1 MRFEKR
7 LEIKKT
13 MSENAPKM
21 HKNSKIFIA
30 GHKGM
35 VGSAIVRKLQNEGFT
50 NLVYRTKHELDLR
63 NQQATADFFAQ
74 EKPEF
79 VIIAAAKVGGIMA
92 NNTYRAEFIYDNLM
106 IQNNLIHQSYLHGV
120 KKLLY
125 FGSSCIYPKLC
136 PQPIKE
142 EYLLSGPLEFT
153 NEPYALARI
162 AGIKMAENYKRQ
174 YGCNFI
180 SLMSTNLY
188 GSHDHYDVN
197 KSHVLPSLMRRIH
210 EAKVNQT
217 PEVVIWGTGSPL
229 REFMHVDDL
238 AEAVLFFMDTYEDTL
253 HLNVGTAK
261 EVSIKQ
267 LAEMIVETVG
277 YEGKLVFDTTKPD
290 GTPRKLLDVS
300 RANALGWSAKIEL
313 ADGLKTT
320 YEWFLNNYEEIVAT
334 Y

>member
-1 MRFEKR
+1 
-7 LEIKKT
+7 
-13 MSENAPKM
+13 M
-21 HKNSKIFIA
+21 HKDSKIYVA

-35 VGSAIVRKLQNEGFT
+35 VGSAIVRKLQHEGFQNIIT
-50 NLVYRTKHELDLR
+50 RTKQELDLR
-63 NQQATADFFAQ
+63 DQQKTADFFEEQ
-74 EKPEF
+74 KPEY

-106 IQNNLIHQSYLHGV
+106 IQNNLIHQSYLNGV

-188 GSHDHYDVN
+188 GSHDHYDVQ

-210 EAKVNQT
+210 EAKEGNVE
-217 PEVVIWGTGSPL
+217 EVVIWGTGSPM

-238 AEAVLFFMDTYEDTL
+238 ADAVMFFMEHYEGEQ

-267 LAEMIVETVG
+267 LAEMICETVG
-277 YEGKLVFDTTKPD
+277 YQGKLTFDTTKPD

-300 RANALGWSAKIEL
+300 KANAMGWQAQTEL
-313 ADGLKTT
+313 KDGLKTT
-320 YEWFLNNYEEIVAT
+320 YEWFQNHYEQIVST

>member
-1 MRFEKR
+1 
-7 LEIKKT
+7 
-13 MSENAPKM
+13 M
-21 HKNSKIFIA
+21 HKDSKIYVA

-35 VGSAIVRKLQNEGFT
+35 VGSAIVRKLQQEGFQNIIT
-50 NLVYRTKHELDLR
+50 RTKQVLDLR
-63 NQQATADFFAQ
+63 DQQKTADFFEEQ
-74 EKPEF
+74 KPEY

-106 IQNNLIHQSYLHGV
+106 IQNNLIHQSYLNGV

-162 AGIKMAENYKRQ
+162 AGIKMAENYMRQ

-188 GSHDHYDVN
+188 GSHDHYDVQ

-210 EAKVNQT
+210 EAKEGNVE
-217 PEVVIWGTGSPL
+217 EVVIWGTGSPM

-238 AEAVLFFMDTYEDTL
+238 ADAVMFFMEHYEGEQ

-267 LAEMIVETVG
+267 LAEMICETVG
-277 YEGKLVFDTTKPD
+277 YQGKLTFDSTKPD

-300 RANALGWSAKIEL
+300 KANAMGWQAQTEL
-313 ADGLKTT
+313 KDGLKTT
-320 YEWFLNNYEEIVAT
+320 YEWFQNHYEQIVST

>member
-1 MRFEKR
+1 
-7 LEIKKT
+7 
-13 MSENAPKM
+13 M
-21 HKNSKIFIA
+21 HKDSKIYVA

-35 VGSAIVRKLQNEGFT
+35 VGSAIVRKLQHEGFQNIIT
-50 NLVYRTKHELDLR
+50 RTKQELDLR
-63 NQQATADFFAQ
+63 DQQKTADFFKEQ
-74 EKPEF
+74 KPEY
-79 VIIAAAKVGGIMA
+79 VIIASAKVGGIMA

-106 IQNNLIHQSYLHGV
+106 IQNNLIHQSYLNGV

-188 GSHDHYDVN
+188 GSHDHYDVQ

-210 EAKVNQT
+210 EAKEGNVE
-217 PEVVIWGTGSPL
+217 EVVIWGTGSPM

-238 AEAVLFFMDTYEDTL
+238 ADAVMFFMEHYEGEQ

-267 LAEMIVETVG
+267 LAEMICETVG
-277 YEGKLVFDTTKPD
+277 YHGKLTFDTTKPD

-300 RANALGWSAKIEL
+300 KANAMGWQAQTEL
-313 ADGLKTT
+313 KDGLKTT
-320 YEWFLNNYEEIVAT
+320 YEWFQNHYEQIVST

>member
-1 MRFEKR
+1 
-7 LEIKKT
+7 
-13 MSENAPKM
+13 M
-21 HKNSKIFIA
+21 HKDSKIYVA

-35 VGSAIVRKLQNEGFT
+35 VGSAIVRKLQHKGFQNIIT
-50 NLVYRTKHELDLR
+50 RTKQVLDLR
-63 NQQATADFFAQ
+63 DQQKTADFFEEQ
-74 EKPEF
+74 KPEY

-106 IQNNLIHQSYLHGV
+106 IQNNLIHQSYLNGV

-162 AGIKMAENYKRQ
+162 AGIKMAENYMRQ

-188 GSHDHYDVN
+188 GSHDHYDVQ

-210 EAKVNQT
+210 EAKEGNVE
-217 PEVVIWGTGSPL
+217 EVVIWGTGSPM

-238 AEAVLFFMDTYEDTL
+238 ADAVMFFMEHYEGEQ

-267 LAEMIVETVG
+267 LAEMICETVG
-277 YEGKLVFDTTKPD
+277 YQGKLTFDSTKPD

-300 RANALGWSAKIEL
+300 KANAMGWQAQTEL
-313 ADGLKTT
+313 KDGLKTT
-320 YEWFLNNYEEIVAT
+320 YEWFQNHYEQIVST

>member
-1 MRFEKR
+1 
-7 LEIKKT
+7 
-13 MSENAPKM
+13 
-21 HKNSKIFIA
+21 
-30 GHKGM
+30 M
-35 VGSAIVRKLQNEGFT
+35 VGSAIVRKLQSEGYQNIIT
-50 NLVYRTKHELDLR
+50 RTKQELDLR
-63 NQQATADFFAQ
+63 DQQKTAAFFSDQ
-74 EKPEF
+74 KPDY
-79 VIIAAAKVGGIMA
+79 VMIAAAKVGGIMA

-106 IQNNLIHQSYLHGV
+106 IQNNLIHQSYLNDV

-142 EYLLSGPLEFT
+142 EYLLSGSLEFT

-174 YGCNFI
+174 YGCNYI

-188 GSHDHYDVN
+188 GSHDHYDVQ
-197 KSHVLPSLMRRIH
+197 KAHVLPSLMRRIH
-210 EAKVNQT
+210 EAKISET
-217 PEVVIWGTGSPL
+217 PEVVIWGTGSPM

-238 AEAVLFFMDTYEDTL
+238 ADAVMFFMEKYEGEQ

-261 EVSIKQ
+261 EVSIKE
-267 LAEMIVETVG
+267 LAEMICETVG

-300 RANALGWSAKIEL
+300 KANSMGWYAKTEL
-313 ADGLKTT
+313 KEGLKTT
-320 YEWFLNNYEEIVAT
+320 YQWFLNHYEQIVST